1 MSSDR
6 FIIVPCEA
14 PEAEGISVIWDR
26 EAEQVI
32 DVMTPEEV
40 TAYFG
45 QGGDL

>member
-1 MSSDR
+1 MGER

-14 PEAEGISVIWDR
+14 PEADGLSVIWDR

-32 DVMTPEEV
+32 DVMTKAEV
-40 TAYFG
+40 EAYFG